1 MEFLAR
7 IEQNISPDMDPA
19 RLAEVKAAEKVRGQE
34 LVDAGKMRRIWRLPG
49 RRAVMV
55 LYDVETADELH
66 ELISSLPL
74 FPWMDVTITPLGA
87 HTLDPQFDSAHR

>member
-7 IEQNISPDMDPA
+7 IEQSISPDTDPA
-19 RLAEVKAAEKVRGQE
+19 RLAAAKAAEKVRAQE

-49 RRAVMV
+49 RRAVMA
-55 LYDVETADELH
+55 LYDVESIEELH

-87 HTLDPQFDSAHR
+87 HALDPQSDPARP